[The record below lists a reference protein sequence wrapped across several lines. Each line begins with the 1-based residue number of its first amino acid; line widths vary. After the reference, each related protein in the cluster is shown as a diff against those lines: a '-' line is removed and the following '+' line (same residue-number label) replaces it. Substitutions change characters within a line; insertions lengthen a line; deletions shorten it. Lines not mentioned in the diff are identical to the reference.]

1 MVGVKNDIVFE
12 IYYDLLNNEKENQEN
27 IKQDKLSLFLKKS
40 VNFEKQNYW
49 QVEDKNFLYPNQLAF
64 EKMEDYA
71 SHSTE

>member
-27 IKQDKLSLFLKKS
+27 IKQDTLSLFLKKS